1 MLADTNRGRVSQR
14 TVEDEALLDATQA
27 CVLAVGVRRTTM
39 TDVARRA
46 GVSRMTLYR
55 RYADVTSLM
64 QGLMTREFTQIIGE
78 VDAEVAGLASARE
91 RVVEAAVLGVERL
104 TRHPLFLRI
113 VDVDPELL
121 LPYLT
126 TRRGAFQRAVVGV
139 FEARLADGVAEG
151 SIAIADPAVAA
162 RTIELALR
170 GFAFQAVA
178 SAAPRERERELGELR
193 VMLDCY
199 LAPHASG
206 RGRSG
211 TGRGRKARGDE
222 LALPGD
228 ETLAAG
234 QARASRSRGRGGRR

>member
-1 MLADTNRGRVSQR
+1 MVVDTNYVRVSQR

-64 QGLMTREFTQIIGE
+64 QALMTREFTRIIDE
-78 VDAEVAGLASARE
+78 VEEEVAALPTARE
-91 RVVEAAVLGVERL
+91 RLVTAAVTGVDRL

-126 TRRGAFQRAVVGV
+126 TRRGGFQRAAVEA
-139 FEARLADGVAEG
+139 FEARLAEGVAEG
-151 SIAIADPAVAA
+151 SVAVGDPAAAA

-170 GFAFQAVA
+170 GFAFQAL
-178 SAAPRERERELGELR
+178 APDHEGERAQELVELR
-193 VMLDCY
+193 LLLDRY
-199 LAPHASG
+199 LAPSPNG
-206 RGRSG
+206 RV
-211 TGRGRKARGDE
+211 
-222 LALPGD
+222 
-228 ETLAAG
+228 
-234 QARASRSRGRGGRR
+234 RR

>member
-1 MLADTNRGRVSQR
+1 M
-14 TVEDEALLDATQA
+14 EDEALLDATQA

-64 QGLMTREFTQIIGE
+64 QALMTREFTQILGE
-78 VDAEVAGLASARE
+78 VEAEAAAQPSARE
-91 RVVEAAVLGVERL
+91 RLVEAAVAGVDRL

-126 TRRGAFQRAVVGV
+126 TRRGAFQRAVVDAM
-139 FEARLADGVAEG
+139 EARVADGLNDG
-151 SIAIADPAVAA
+151 SIAVDDAAAAA

-170 GFAFQAVA
+170 GFAFQTL
-178 SAAPRERERELGELR
+178 APGVERERAQELVELGR
-193 VMLDCY
+193 MLSGY
-199 LAPHASG
+199 LAPVDQPGRQG
-206 RGRSG
+206 RGR
-211 TGRGRKARGDE
+211 E
-222 LALPGD
+222 LASPGD
-228 ETLAAG
+228 GAVAG
-234 QARASRSRGRGGRR
+234 QARAARARKARR

>member
-1 MLADTNRGRVSQR
+1 MSQR
-14 TVEDEALLDATQA
+14 SIEDEALLDATQA

-55 RYADVTSLM
+55 RFADVTSLM
-64 QGLMTREFTQIIGE
+64 QALMTREFTQILAE
-78 VDAEVAGLASARE
+78 VEAEVAVVPTARE
-91 RVVEAAVLGVERL
+91 RLVTAAVAGVDRL

-121 LPYLT
+121 LPYIT
-126 TRRGAFQRAVVGV
+126 TRRGAFQRAVVGAM
-139 FEARLADGVAEG
+139 EARLEAGVVDD
-151 SIAIADPAVAA
+151 SIAVADPAAAA

-170 GFAFQAVA
+170 GFAFQA
-178 SAAPRERERELGELR
+178 
-193 VMLDCY
+193 
-199 LAPHASG
+199 LAPAAEEERAQELAELSRLLDAYLTPVAASE
-206 RGRSG
+206 RGRQ
-211 TGRGRKARGDE
+211 ARVAG

-234 QARASRSRGRGGRR
+234 RAHAPRPRRQGAAR

>member
-1 MLADTNRGRVSQR
+1 VSQR

-64 QGLMTREFTQIIGE
+64 QALMTREFTQILGE
-78 VDAEVAGLASARE
+78 VEAEVQALPSARE
-91 RVVEAAVLGVERL
+91 RLVTAAVAGVDRL
-104 TRHPLFLRI
+104 TRDSLFLRI

-139 FEARLADGVAEG
+139 MEARIADGVADG
-151 SIAIADPAVAA
+151 SVAAGDPAAAA
-162 RTIELALR
+162 RAIELALR
-170 GFAFQAVA
+170 GFAFQAIA
-178 SAAPRERERELGELR
+178 PGAADERAQELAELR
-193 VMLDCY
+193 RMLDAY
-199 LAPHASG
+199 LAPVPSN
-206 RGRSG
+206 
-211 TGRGRKARGDE
+211 
-222 LALPGD
+222 
-228 ETLAAG
+228 
-234 QARASRSRGRGGRR
+234 SRGARR

>member
-1 MLADTNRGRVSQR
+1 MSQR

-64 QGLMTREFTQIIGE
+64 QALMTREFTQIIVE
-78 VDAEVAGLASARE
+78 VEAEVAALPNVRE
-91 RVVEAAVLGVERL
+91 RLVSAAVAGVDRL

-126 TRRGAFQRAVVGV
+126 TRRGAFQRAAVGV

-151 SIAIADPAVAA
+151 SVAVGDPAAAA
-162 RTIELALR
+162 RAIELTLR
-170 GFAFQAVA
+170 GFAFQTL
-178 SAAPRERERELGELR
+178 APGAQTEREQELTELR
-193 VMLDCY
+193 LLLDRY
-199 LAPHASG
+199 LAPANG
-206 RGRSG
+206 RTR
-211 TGRGRKARGDE
+211 
-222 LALPGD
+222 
-228 ETLAAG
+228 
-234 QARASRSRGRGGRR
+234 

>member
-1 MLADTNRGRVSQR
+1 VSQR

-55 RYADVTSLM
+55 RYADVTSLL
-64 QGLMTREFTQIIGE
+64 QSLMTREFTQIIAE
-78 VDAEVAGLASARE
+78 VEAEVAEVASARE
-91 RVVEAAVLGVERL
+91 RLVATAVAGVDRL

-126 TRRGAFQRAVVGV
+126 TRRGAFQRAAVGV
-139 FEARLADGVAEG
+139 FEARLADGVREG
-151 SIAIADPAVAA
+151 SIAVRNPAAAA

-170 GFAFQAVA
+170 GFAFQTL
-178 SAAPRERERELGELR
+178 APGAELERQQELDELGRL
-193 VMLDCY
+193 LDRY
-199 LAPHASG
+199 LAP
-206 RGRSG
+206 
-211 TGRGRKARGDE
+211 
-222 LALPGD
+222 
-228 ETLAAG
+228 
-234 QARASRSRGRGGRR
+234 

>member
-1 MLADTNRGRVSQR
+1 MSQR

-64 QGLMTREFTQIIGE
+64 QALMTREFTQVIDE
-78 VDAEVAGLASARE
+78 VEAEVAALPSARE
-91 RVVEAAVLGVERL
+91 RLVTAAVGGVDRL

-113 VDVDPELL
+113 LDVDPELL

-126 TRRGAFQRAVVGV
+126 TRRGAFQRAVVAV
-139 FEARLADGVAEG
+139 VEARLADGVAEG
-151 SIAIADPAVAA
+151 SIAVADRAAAA

-170 GFAFQAVA
+170 GFAFQTLAVGA
-178 SAAPRERERELGELR
+178 GVEREQELAELRLMLDRYLAVRVAAP
-193 VMLDCY
+193 
-199 LAPHASG
+199 G
-206 RGRSG
+206 RGQRV
-211 TGRGRKARGDE
+211 RGDE
-222 LALPGD
+222 LAPPGD
-228 ETLAAG
+228 EALAAG
-234 QARASRSRGRGGRR
+234 QARAPRSRRREAPR